1 MTSAFD
7 RLRRHGADGPVLDEL
22 AAYCTHPYSADPPLP
37 GFGGTGRERPAFPL
51 ADEPLVERWRL
62 YAEEARRDGAF
73 NALRRRFVQ
82 LRVPIAAGVSADD
95 AYRAATRKGKSD
107 DADEKFAPGLTL
119 EDPGGLQFELVAT
132 IAGSVP
138 VLTPSTRADF
148 ERLVQAFTER
158 NEPVPVPPAMGACI
172 VTGLNNWDR
181 IAAHRE
187 KWARGRPDGGSDAD
201 WNEEFARLVPN
212 KAQYQDRFIILSRGP
227 YSKTAA
233 ADAGIAEAEWLDR
246 SLVIRREHEL
256 THYFTYRVFG
266 LLRSHASDELIADFV
281 GLVRAFGSYRADLAR
296 RFLGLEGFPA
306 FRPGGRLEGYRG
318 KPPLSDEAFAV
329 LTRLVHAAV
338 TSLEGVAQA
347 EAARLNDLGELAHLT
362 YTLSTF
368 PIDELAEDDLVS
380 RVRARL

>member
-22 AAYCTHPYSADPPLP
+22 AAYCTHPY
-37 GFGGTGRERPAFPL
+37 TGAGERPAFPL
-51 ADEPLVERWRL
+51 ADEPHIERWRL
-62 YAEEARRDGAF
+62 YADEAEREGAF
-73 NALRRRFVQ
+73 AALRRRFVQ
-82 LRVPIAAGVSADD
+82 LRVPISAGVSADD
-95 AYRAATRKGKSD
+95 AYRAATRKGKAAE
-107 DADEKFAPGLTL
+107 ADQKFAPGLTL
-119 EDPGGLQFELVAT
+119 EDPAGLQFELLPT

-158 NEPVPVPPAMGACI
+158 NEPAPVPPAMGACI

-187 KWARGRPDGGSDAD
+187 QWARRQPDGDSEPA
-201 WNEEFARLVPN
+201 WSEEFAKLVPQ

-233 ADAGIAEAEWLDR
+233 ADARIAEPEWLDR

-281 GLVRAFGSYRADLAR
+281 GLVRAFGTYRGDLAR

-318 KPPLSDEAFAV
+318 KPPLSDGAFTV
-329 LTRLVHAAV
+329 LTRLVNAAV
-338 TSLEGVAQA
+338 ANLAAVAVA
-347 EAARLNDLGELAHLT
+347 EAPRLTDLGELAHLT

-368 PIDELAEDDLVS
+368 PIEELAEEDLVS
-380 RVRARL
+380 RVRMRL

>member
-1 MTSAFD
+1 MTSPFD

-22 AAYCTHPYSADPPLP
+22 AAYCAHPYSAD
-37 GFGGTGRERPAFPL
+37 RERPAFPL
-51 ADEPLVERWRL
+51 ADEPHIERWQL
-62 YAEEARRDGAF
+62 YADEARRDGAF
-73 NALRRRFVQ
+73 AALRRRFVQ
-82 LRVPIAAGVSADD
+82 LRVPIAEGVSADD
-95 AYRAATRKGKSD
+95 AYRAATRKGRSD
-107 DADEKFAPGLTL
+107 DADQKFAPGLQL
-119 EDPGGLQFELVAT
+119 EDPEGLQFELLPT

-158 NEPVPVPPAMGACI
+158 NEPAPVPPAMGACI

-181 IAAHRE
+181 IAAYRE
-187 KWARGRPDGGSDAD
+187 QWARNQADGDTDAA
-201 WNEEFARLVPN
+201 WNEEFARLVPQ
-212 KAQYQDRFIILSRGP
+212 KALYQDRFVILSRGP

-233 ADAGIAEAEWLDR
+233 ADVKMDEPEWLDR

-281 GLVRAFGSYRADLAR
+281 GLVRAFGSYRGDLAR
-296 RFLGLEGFPA
+296 RFLGLEAFPD

-318 KPPLSDEAFAV
+318 KPTLSDPAFAV
-329 LTRLVHAAV
+329 LTRLVNAAV
-338 TSLEGVAQA
+338 TNLEAVAA
-347 EAARLNDLGELAHLT
+347 TEASRLTSLGELAHLT

-368 PIDELAEDDLVS
+368 PIDELADDDVVS